1 MCEKIEHWN
10 NGREQENLVEE
21 PQMLD
26 LYLNKNFDFAK
37 LSWMAKKIVKEFQF
51 LLLRFI
57 LTAEVLTKEFIHGR
71 GLVIMCLFHRISEKL
86 KHR

>member
-10 NGREQENLVEE
+10 SKRELENLVEE

-26 LYLNKNFDFAK
+26 LYLNKHFGFAK
-37 LSWMAKKIVKEFQF
+37 LSWMAKKIAKKFQF

-57 LTAEVLTKEFIHGR
+57 LTAEVVTKEFIHG
-71 GLVIMCLFHRISEKL
+71 MDWF
-86 KHR
+86 

>member
-57 LTAEVLTKEFIHGR
+57 LTPEVLTKEFIHGH
-71 GLVIMCLFHRISEKL
+71 GQLWIS
-86 KHR
+86 HYVFVS